1 LIVAWTL
8 SPPFPPVSDIQ
19 IRRDKGVSAIQIT
32 SCECGITDIFGR
44 FIFADEP
51 HT

>member
-19 IRRDKGVSAIQIT
+19 IRRDKGVRAIQIR
-32 SCECGITDIFGR
+32 SCECGMKCPIYQLFQI
-44 FIFADEP
+44 
-51 HT
+51 